1 MGSHKNPSQL
11 NLSLSAADRESR
23 HPVALTPGGSFSP
36 VVKQFLESVMSP
48 PKKAGQTTRHRRN
61 HSGGSLRHVIPHQQ
75 AMTRGRS
82 LDQVDAS
89 QVLVDIEQL
98 HLLSTEEVVTES
110 QSELDSLQRP
120 QLVNLVVSD
129 SEMDGEVGCEVTMTS
144 SRCNE
149 PLHEDSSSVDL
160 LDTISSQG
168 EEGDDEEDYQPSSD
182 PLPETPTGNEDHSS
196 PSSTPDLSY
205 MTPPFNRPLP
215 ANRITSLKNEG
226 SLSLLKC
233 YFDSPLPKKG
243 QGELD
248 DSGFHVSVIEIIM
261 KSFTV
266 LLYYRLPKQILPKW
280 ITQRLFCK

>member
-1 MGSHKNPSQL
+1 MLVRNSSLLTLGASKNVSTLELSTHKNPSQL
-11 NLSLSAADRESR
+11 NLALSVADRESQ

-36 VVKQFLESVMSP
+36 VVKQFLDSVMSP
-48 PKKAGQTTRHRRN
+48 PKKTGQATRHRRN
-61 HSGGSLRHVIPHQQ
+61 HSGGSLRHVIPQYQ

-89 QVLVDIEQL
+89 QVLVEIEQL
-98 HLLSTEEVVTES
+98 NLLSTEEGVTES

-129 SEMDGEVGCEVTMTS
+129 SEMDGEVSCGVTMTPS
-144 SRCNE
+144 HNDA
-149 PLHEDSSSVDL
+149 LHEDSSSVDL
-160 LDTISSQG
+160 LDIVSSQG

-182 PLPETPTGNEDHSS
+182 PVPETPTGNEDYSS
-196 PSSTPDLSY
+196 PSSSPDLSY
-205 MTPPFNRPLP
+205 TIPHFDRPLP
-215 ANRITSLKNEG
+215 TNRVTTLKHEG

-248 DSGFHVSVIEIIM
+248 DSGFHVSVIEII
-261 KSFTV
+261 
-266 LLYYRLPKQILPKW
+266 Q
-280 ITQRLFCK
+280 